1 MSLDGHKYTFNGHGE
16 FTLLQS
22 TDESVNVQLR
32 MVKPVTNDSLFEDEG
47 GTVVTALAAKHKHSD
62 TVQFE
67 LIDNK
72 LVAMVNGDL
81 VDFNKPTE
89 QDFKNLT
96 VIAINNITIAAELAT
111 GITITVKDL
120 TFLLEVTLTVFD
132 TYYYK
137 TRGLFGLYSGAK
149 KDDLLPKNTT
159 TPLPLNSSLE
169 KIHYKFGLTC
179 KRELNMNLCYLY
191 IYCRDY

>member
-1 MSLDGHKYTFNGHGE
+1 MSILLLTGCAFGDPHFVSLDGHKYTFNGHGE

-81 VDFNKPTE
+81 VDFN
-89 QDFKNLT
+89 
-96 VIAINNITIAAELAT
+96 
-111 GITITVKDL
+111 
-120 TFLLEVTLTVFD
+120 VT
-132 TYYYK
+132 
-137 TRGLFGLYSGAK
+137 
-149 KDDLLPKNTT
+149 N
-159 TPLPLNSSLE
+159 
-169 KIHYKFGLTC
+169 
-179 KRELNMNLCYLY
+179 
-191 IYCRDY
+191 